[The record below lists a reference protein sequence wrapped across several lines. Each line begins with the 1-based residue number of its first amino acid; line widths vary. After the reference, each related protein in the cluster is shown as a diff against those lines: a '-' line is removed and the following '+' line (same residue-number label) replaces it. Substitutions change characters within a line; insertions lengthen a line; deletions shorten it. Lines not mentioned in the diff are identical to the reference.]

1 MRKFLIR
8 TVVAVGAANLT
19 LLGLSGAMMAAH
31 AQGPEGCVAAS
42 PGTGGDPTTG
52 GFAAIGAVNGSSTPS
67 SAPSLG
73 ADCAYNA
80 TTAAVGYAA
89 AGTYTIEYGA
99 GQANA
104 AGTSCTWAIVNN
116 VQITPTAVS
125 SGSAAAPTASPA
137 SIPVAGDCVQ
147 VVTG

>member
-1 MRKFLIR
+1 MRTFLIR
-8 TVVAVGAANLT
+8 TVVAAGVANLT
-19 LLGLSGAMMAAH
+19 LLGLSGTMMAAH
-31 AQGPEGCVAAS
+31 AQGPEGCIAAS
-42 PGTGGDPTTG
+42 QGTGGPTTG
-52 GFAAIGAVNGSSTPS
+52 GFAAIGAVNGSNTPS

-99 GQANA
+99 GQANS

-116 VQITPTAVS
+116 VQITPTVVS
-125 SGSAAAPTASPA
+125 SGSAAAPTASPT

-147 VVTG
+147 VATG